1 MRSIGVRARWPST
14 PDDIRRL
21 VETLGEMTEVLVE
34 EAPEDKAAVYAELGV
49 NVTYHPDQRLVLSSP
64 RSVYNSACRRAGY
77 R

>member
-1 MRSIGVRARWPST
+1 
-14 PDDIRRL
+14 
-21 VETLGEMTEVLVE
+21 MTEVLVE